1 VNQPRKTQPAAVDY
15 GMLSEFVGYAMR
27 RAQVHMYQDFF
38 RVVAPFDIRPAQLA
52 VLIVIE
58 RNPGLKQSEVAT
70 ALNIKRTNF
79 VGLLDTL
86 ESRGLAERRA
96 VARDRRS
103 YALYLTAEG
112 EALIRKLKPII
123 KAHEERLLAG
133 LGEDGRR
140 QLMSLLRRIV
150 SDTPETGAA
159 KTANGTRIKAGK
171 DARSPRLGSAGT

>member
-1 VNQPRKTQPAAVDY
+1 MTEKPIDY

-27 RAQVHMYQDFF
+27 RAQVHIYQDFF

-52 VLIVIE
+52 VLVLIE
-58 RNPGLKQSEVAT
+58 RNPGLKQSEVAA

-96 VARDRRS
+96 AARDRRS
-103 YALYLTAEG
+103 YALYITAEG
-112 EALIRKLKPII
+112 EALIRKLKPIL
-123 KAHEERLLAG
+123 KAHEDRLLAG

-140 QLMSLLRRIV
+140 QLMNLLRRIV
-150 SDTPETGAA
+150 NDAPENGAVQSA
-159 KTANGTRIKAGK
+159 APIKPAK